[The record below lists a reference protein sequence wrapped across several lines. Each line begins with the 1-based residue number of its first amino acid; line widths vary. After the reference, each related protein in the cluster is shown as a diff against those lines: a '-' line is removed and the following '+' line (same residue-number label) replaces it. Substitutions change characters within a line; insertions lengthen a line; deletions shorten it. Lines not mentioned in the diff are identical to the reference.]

1 MDPFLAWLEDTAL
14 SAWVRGSAG
23 FFGFE
28 GIIVLHALGM
38 GVVVGLNAAIGLRI
52 LGAAPRVPLPALT
65 GVFPVIWLGFA
76 LNAFSGVLLLI
87 GYPTKALTNPVFY
100 VKLGCIALGLIL
112 MLRIRDTVLS
122 APGDGLA
129 PPSPRAKLMAAASLF
144 LWAAAITAGRLLAY
158 THTRLLVDV
167 GA

>member
-1 MDPFLAWLEDTAL
+1 MDLFFAWLEGTAL

-28 GIIVLHALGM
+28 GIIVFHALGM
-38 GVVVGLNAAIGLRI
+38 GTVVGLNAAIGLRI
-52 LGAAPRVPLPALT
+52 LGAAPRVPLRALT
-65 GVFPVIWLGFA
+65 GVFPVIWIGLA
-76 LNAFSGVLLLI
+76 MNVVSGALLLV

-100 VKLGCIALGLIL
+100 VKLACITLGLIL
-112 MLRIRDTVLS
+112 MLRIRDTVLC
-122 APGDGLA
+122 APATGAA
-129 PPSPRAKLMAAASLF
+129 PASPRARLMAAASLV
-144 LWAAAITAGRLLAY
+144 LWVGAITAGRLLAY